1 MTVRE
6 VQQRAVDGFVFSRV
20 TTRPERLNAHKLLMV
35 VQRDAPAIERAVA
48 GLANFNGLL
57 EVVRASQRKGRSN
70 PFKEEAYLVAFE
82 ARLKRE
88 GLPKLPDRLYFDFRR
103 EGLGL
108 DMKSELSHVWTQ
120 CVARFH
126 DCSPE
131 KIPEAV
137 RLLVGGAPDAEPDTL
152 LHGAAVLLVDEE
164 IFRRRKGLR
173 PEQLPDLRYSVV
185 RQWVRASGASR
196 EQDLDAVERMIAD
209 DLNRR
214 LGSMPAGYA
223 KLDPSCLQRA
233 QHLAAMV
240 GRPGDTRL
248 VFSIFRCLQRCAA
261 IAVDGRVQ
269 WRAEWLR
276 GPRADR
282 DAIPG
287 TSTMQDVLGQ
297 VLRTHVFELEKGHS
311 GATGAAST
319 YRLREP
325 IPLGGMD
332 HSEAARAL
340 GLELNAK
347 GIPKRS

>member
-1 MTVRE
+1 MW
-6 VQQRAVDGFVFSRV
+6 AVLPTPSR
-20 TTRPERLNAHKLLMV
+20 
-35 VQRDAPAIERAVA
+35 
-48 GLANFNGLL
+48 
-57 EVVRASQRKGRSN
+57 
-70 PFKEEAYLVAFE
+70 
-82 ARLKRE
+82 
-88 GLPKLPDRLYFDFRR
+88 
-103 EGLGL
+103 
-108 DMKSELSHVWTQ
+108 
-120 CVARFH
+120 
-126 DCSPE
+126 
-131 KIPEAV
+131 
-137 RLLVGGAPDAEPDTL
+137 DTL

-233 QHLAAMV
+233 QHLAAMA

-276 GPRADR
+276 GPKGRTGMRFRAR
-282 DAIPG
+282 ARCRMCWARCSAP
-287 TSTMQDVLGQ
+287 
-297 VLRTHVFELEKGHS
+297 
-311 GATGAAST
+311 
-319 YRLREP
+319 RLRAGEGGTAGLREPLPRTVLPEP

-332 HSEAARAL
+332 HSEAVRAL
-340 GLELNAK
+340 GLRNSTPR
-347 GIPKRS
+347 GFRSGADEGLRGGSWKWRGAGPEGEIENEDRSYSDPVPFQVVVRSKSVII